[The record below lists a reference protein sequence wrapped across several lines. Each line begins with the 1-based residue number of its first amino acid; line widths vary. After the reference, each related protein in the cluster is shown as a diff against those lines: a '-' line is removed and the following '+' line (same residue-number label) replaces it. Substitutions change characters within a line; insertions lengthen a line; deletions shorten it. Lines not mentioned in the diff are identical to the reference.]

1 MTKTFGRLRAEL
13 DTVLTSE
20 RDALDHLIAHVVDT
34 AVDPVA
40 LIGAAES
47 HERFGRM
54 RSRLVKE
61 LQEVA
66 SESRRR
72 EEERSTRQFVLRA
85 LETIGCPQNAGFLE
99 EYVWAS
105 ERVSLNTRGFG
116 ALRRDERRAWGR
128 HPGHR
133 LAYIVPCLDAE
144 ARPLAKW
151 MARSDWP
158 LHARI
163 VVEGAGE
170 LFELKRV
177 AWLLEAERRSDAGN
191 GYDPFFPLIEKYGE
205 SILEWGEPTRV
216 MERQRG
222 AWLAELNQEVSA
234 RLAQLTL
241 PVETAQ
247 SAAAETLE
255 ALSEDDK
262 LWGHDLDHGRARAR

>member
-1 MTKTFGRLRAEL
+1 MANTFDRLRAEL

-20 RDALDHLIAHVVDT
+20 RVALDRLIAQVVDP

-40 LIGAAES
+40 LVGAAES
-47 HERFGRM
+47 HERFERI

-61 LQEVA
+61 LQGVA

-128 HPGHR
+128 HPGQR

-158 LHARI
+158 LQVRI
-163 VVEGAGE
+163 VVEGAGG
-170 LFELKRV
+170 LFELKRL
-177 AWLLEAERRSDAGN
+177 ACLLEAERRGDAGN

-205 SILEWGEPTRV
+205 SILDWEPARV

-222 AWLAELNQEVSA
+222 AWLAELNAEVNA
-234 RLAQLTL
+234 RLARLAL
-241 PVETAQ
+241 PVERAQ

-255 ALSEDDK
+255 ALPEDDK
-262 LWGHDLDHGRARAR
+262 LWGQ

>member
-1 MTKTFGRLRAEL
+1 MATTFDHLRAEL

-20 RDALDHLIAHVVDT
+20 RDALDHLIAQVVDP

-40 LIGAAES
+40 LVGAAES
-47 HERFGRM
+47 HERFERV

-85 LETIGCPQNAGFLE
+85 LEAIGCPQNAGFLE

-133 LAYIVPCLDAE
+133 IAYIVPCLDAE

-163 VVEGAGE
+163 VVEDAGE
-170 LFELKRV
+170 LFELKRL
-177 AWLLEAERRSDAGN
+177 ACLLEAERRCNARN
-191 GYDPFFPLIEKYGE
+191 GYDPYFPLIEQYGE
-205 SILEWGEPTRV
+205 SLLDWGEPTRV
-216 MERQRG
+216 MERPRG
-222 AWLAELNQEVSA
+222 AWLAELNQEVGA
-234 RLAQLTL
+234 RLAQLTF
-241 PVETAQ
+241 PVERAQ
-247 SAAAETLE
+247 SAAAGTLE
-255 ALSEDDK
+255 GLSEDDK
-262 LWGHDLDHGRARAR
+262 LWGR